1 MTNTLARSV
10 LALAAAAT
18 LAACSGSSSGG
29 GSDGSGSTSFND
41 HGTKTVTG
49 SSIDIEAD
57 NYYFEPSVITGKPG
71 EKVTVTI
78 ENEGSTEHNFS
89 IESQGVDEDIE
100 AGEDTTVTVTMPS
113 SGTVS
118 FFCEYHKS
126 QGMAG
131 ELKG

>member
-1 MTNTLARSV
+1 VRSRTLVRATF
-10 LALAAAAT
+10 ALTIAAG
-18 LAACSGSSSGG
+18 LAACGGSSSGG
-29 GSDGSGSTSFND
+29 SGAGGSTVFND
-41 HGTKTVTG
+41 HGSKTVSG

-78 ENEGSTEHNFS
+78 ENEGSTEHNFT
-89 IESQGVDEDIE
+89 IESQDIDEDIE
-100 AGEDTTVTVTMPS
+100 AGKDTTVTVTMPQ
-113 SGTVS
+113 SGAVS

>member
-1 MTNTLARSV
+1 VRSRTLVRAAF
-10 LALAAAAT
+10 ALT
-18 LAACSGSSSGG
+18 LAAGLAACGGSSSGG
-29 GSDGSGSTSFND
+29 STAGGSTSFND
-41 HGTKTVTG
+41 HGSKTVSG

-71 EKVTVTI
+71 EKVSVTI

-89 IESQGVDEDIE
+89 IESQNVDEDID
-100 AGEDTTVTVTMPS
+100 AGKDTTVTVTMPD

>member
-1 MTNTLARSV
+1 M
-10 LALAAAAT
+10 
-18 LAACSGSSSGG
+18 LAACGGSSSGG
-29 GSDGSGSTSFND
+29 TSAGGSGSFNN
-41 HGTKTVTG
+41 HGSKAVTG
-49 SSIDIEAD
+49 SSIDVEAD

-89 IESQGVDEDIE
+89 IESQDVDEDID
-100 AGEDTTVTVTMPS
+100 AGKDVTVTVTMPS